1 MFAEGAAGYGQGMSA
16 GPSARTPERS
26 ALRRLTSETPDSA
39 ICRKGVRPWQSAQDT
54 PSSSSASRLAR
65 SSCEPD

>member
-1 MFAEGAAGYGQGMSA
+1 
-16 GPSARTPERS
+16 
-26 ALRRLTSETPDSA
+26 LRRLTSETPDSA